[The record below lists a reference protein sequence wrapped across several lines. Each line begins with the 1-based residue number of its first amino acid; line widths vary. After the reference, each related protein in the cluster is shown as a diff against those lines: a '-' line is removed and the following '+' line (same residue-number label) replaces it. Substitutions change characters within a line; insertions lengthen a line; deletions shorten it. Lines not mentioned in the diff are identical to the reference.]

1 LRFRAAGYR
10 FAEKAR
16 LISEEEE
23 SLVVESHS
31 RTRVVIDESFQDAE
45 KAAITTETAAR
56 GMLRKAVF
64 GATMLVLV
72 VAGSY
77 WYLRR
82 TPKLTDK
89 DMLVLADFANT
100 TGDPVFDGALRQG
113 LSVQLEQSPFLNV
126 LSNQRIAQTL
136 SLMTQP
142 KDSRLS
148 PELAREVCQRT
159 ASTAVLD
166 GTIAQIGT
174 RYLLTLTAI
183 NCSTGDM
190 LASAEAKAD
199 DKDHVL
205 DALGTVASDI
215 RPKLGESLATVRKFD
230 VTLRQATTSSLEA
243 LKALTVG
250 EKFLYQKDTAS
261 AVPYFQRALELDPN
275 FAMAYMQLGITY
287 YSLSEP
293 GRAKECFAKAFLL
306 REHTSE
312 REKLQIA
319 SAYYG
324 HVTGEIDKA
333 IQALQEVIEIYKH
346 SSSYNG
352 LTDLYARLGQYEK
365 SADAARMLLT
375 LDSYKNFGFVGL
387 ALDDMAL
394 QNFSGARQIIQQA
407 QARAVDSYFLHI
419 ELYTLSFLQVDSAGM
434 AEQQRWFASQPVYEN
449 YGLALAADTEAYAG
463 HLKKARELTRLAS
476 DSAVRVDNK
485 EDAAMYRANGALREA
500 AYGNPADARQAAAEA
515 LKLAPGNPGIAVQA
529 ALALAMTGETARAA
543 SLVQD
548 LEKRFPLDTQLQMLG
563 VPAMEA
569 QLQLGRHEPELA
581 LNTLRAGLPIEFAN
595 TQFSS
600 INTSCLYPTYIRG
613 QAYLAAGQGSAAV
626 GEFQKIVDHNG
637 IVGNCWT
644 GALAHLE
651 LGRANVLLHDST
663 KAKTEYQNFLSLWKD
678 ADPDIPIL
686 KQARAESAKL
696 Q

>member
-1 LRFRAAGYR
+1 MSSQGKQLYEFGPFRLDPEKRVLLREKQPVPLQLKAFETLLVLVRNSEQVVLKDDLMKAVWPDTFVEESNLAQNIFVLRKTLGGTVGDHRYIVAIPGRGYR

-45 KAAITTETAAR
+45 KAAITPERAAR
-56 GMLRKAVF
+56 GTLWKVVF
-64 GATMLVLV
+64 GATMLVV
-72 VAGSY
+72 VVAAGSY

-82 TPKLTDK
+82 PPKLTDK

-419 ELYTLSFLQVDSAGM
+419 ELYTLSFPAG
-434 AEQQRWFASQPVYEN
+434 
-449 YGLALAADTEAYAG
+449 GLCRDG
-463 HLKKARELTRLAS
+463 
-476 DSAVRVDNK
+476 
-485 EDAAMYRANGALREA
+485 
-500 AYGNPADARQAAAEA
+500 
-515 LKLAPGNPGIAVQA
+515 
-529 ALALAMTGETARAA
+529 RAA
-543 SLVQD
+543 TLVRQ
-548 LEKRFPLDTQLQMLG
+548 
-563 VPAMEA
+563 
-569 QLQLGRHEPELA
+569 
-581 LNTLRAGLPIEFAN
+581 
-595 TQFSS
+595 
-600 INTSCLYPTYIRG
+600 
-613 QAYLAAGQGSAAV
+613 SAR
-626 GEFQKIVDHNG
+626 
-637 IVGNCWT
+637 
-644 GALAHLE
+644 L
-651 LGRANVLLHDST
+651 
-663 KAKTEYQNFLSLWKD
+663 
-678 ADPDIPIL
+678 
-686 KQARAESAKL
+686 
-696 Q
+696 